1 MKAGMRA
8 HTCGPAL
15 RKQGQSRP
23 SLSYSERETDRKEG
37 GQRGREREERGGRGK
52 EEGQTV
58 ICGSGMTHSHW
69 DLVTS

>member
-1 MKAGMRA
+1 MVELERTPVKAGMRA

-37 GQRGREREERGGRGK
+37 GQRGREREERR
-52 EEGQTV
+52 
-58 ICGSGMTHSHW
+58 
-69 DLVTS
+69 